1 MRLALIVLCAL
12 AVSGC
17 QTSQSLS
24 NCAGWQKSTFKRS
37 TYDYLYQHDRKLL
50 LSTISNNENGAESG
64 CWK

>member
-17 QTSQSLS
+17 QTSKMLS
-24 NCAGWQKSTFKRS
+24 NCAGWQKATFKRA
-37 TYDYLYQHDRKLL
+37 TYEYLATNDKSLL
-50 LSTISNNENGAESG
+50 LATISNNENGAESG